1 VIGRILALCGWLAWH
16 VQRRVAVGPLRR
28 IRSRTA
34 VWTIAGAIAILG
46 VIPLVAGLAQDQP
59 QDSTVEDLFNG
70 GVTHPDRWVRLT
82 GRSLPLADN
91 PTNLAEAAARYG
103 LFVDAVNPLR
113 SVVIEADAPIVA
125 AATTTVTG
133 HLVPAAIGAEK
144 QEEVQAGLPRE
155 ARVAGTPPRIVADE
169 IVRLDASPFPTR
181 VILWPVTLLLML
193 LAGVLALGAW
203 AGYPVFRPARE
214 VDVLARPLG
223 PGERIP
229 AAVGGRLGDRR
240 IDLAD
245 PAEAL
250 LTAGRGARGSVLTIQ
265 LMPAGG
271 PAPPPISIGGGW
283 TTARI
288 GYVHVLGETVAALHI
303 RAEQADATLLF
314 ARRSERDRAAAMVAT
329 ER

>member
-1 VIGRILALCGWLAWH
+1 VIGRFLAICGWLAWH
-16 VQRRVAVGPLRR
+16 VQRRVIVGPLRR
-28 IRSRTA
+28 VGGRRG
-34 VWTIAGAIAILG
+34 VGAIAVLIAI
-46 VIPLVAGLAQDQP
+46 VAFVPLVAGLAQDQP
-59 QDSTVEDLFNG
+59 QDVRVEQLFTG
-70 GVTHPDRWVRLT
+70 AVTHPDGWVRLR
-82 GRSLPLADN
+82 GRSLSLADD
-91 PTNLAEAAARYG
+91 PTNLAQGAAQYG
-103 LFVDAVNPLR
+103 LLVDAANPLR
-113 SVVIEADAPIVA
+113 AVVLEAGEPVADAES
-125 AATTTVTG
+125 TTVTG
-133 HLVPAAIGAEK
+133 HVVPAAVTV
-144 QEEVQAGLPRE
+144 EEDLPIE
-155 ARVAGTPPRIVADE
+155 ATVFGTPPKIVADE
-169 IVRLDASPFPTR
+169 IVRLDASPFAPR
-181 VILWPVTLLLML
+181 VVWWPLTVLLLL
-193 LAGVLALGAW
+193 LAGVLGLGAW
-203 AGYPVFRPARE
+203 AGYPVFRTARE

-250 LTAGRGARGSVLTIQ
+250 LTAGRGARGAVLTIQ
-265 LMPAGG
+265 LMPGSG

-303 RAEQADATLLF
+303 RADQADATLLF